1 MRILLTGSTGF
12 IGSYFL
18 ENYSSKYDIKSFS
31 FRNDN
36 FQQLELNGIDTIIH
50 LSALVHQMGGATQE
64 EYDKINVQQTL
75 DLAKKAKKNGVKHF
89 IFMSTVKI
97 YGEETEIPYTENSE
111 CLPQDDYG
119 KSKLEAEQVLQELS
133 DDNFIVSIIRTPIV
147 YGKGVK
153 ANIQNLIKLVQK
165 IPILPLGKIKNKRSM
180 VYIGNLCHLLDV
192 LIKKQIKGVFLVSD
206 DTPVSTTKLIELIV
220 NALDKKLYL
229 IKVPFFRLILK
240 KLKPSV
246 YSRLFESLEIDNKH
260 TRELLNYKNKFSI
273 EDGIKRMCSKK

>member
-1 MRILLTGSTGF
+1 
-12 IGSYFL
+12 
-18 ENYSSKYDIKSFS
+18 
-31 FRNDN
+31 
-36 FQQLELNGIDTIIH
+36 
-50 LSALVHQMGGATQE
+50 
-64 EYDKINVQQTL
+64 
-75 DLAKKAKKNGVKHF
+75 
-89 IFMSTVKI
+89 
-97 YGEETEIPYTENSE
+97 
-111 CLPQDDYG
+111 
-119 KSKLEAEQVLQELS
+119 
-133 DDNFIVSIIRTPIV
+133 
-147 YGKGVK
+147 
-153 ANIQNLIKLVQK
+153 
-165 IPILPLGKIKNKRSM
+165 M